1 MLNTPKPIYFYDNF
15 KNREARCLIENYV
28 NLINKT
34 DIKFLTYAE
43 VAKYMNQL
51 LRMEQENNLTPL
63 ERDLF
68 NSLLKCGAIR
78 ESKYAKVMKATQ
90 AN

>member
-1 MLNTPKPIYFYDNF
+1 MLNNSKPVYFYDNF

-28 NLINKT
+28 NSINKNDT
-34 DIKFLTYAE
+34 KFLTYVE
-43 VAKYMNQL
+43 VAKYVNQL

-78 ESKYAKVMKATQ
+78 ESKYAKVMKGNQ